1 MARIAQDDGY
11 VVNLEAKRGR
21 PGKYRTTD
29 QEVKPETM
37 LPTPEALAHIPP
49 ATPPAS
55 TATVQTPTKKPAISS
70 GYSLH
75 GGLQTVPADSQPA
88 TDLQP
93 VCNPDCNRQ
102 SLESIKENEGVCT
115 IARDSEGSTGDNTA
129 PEQIDLEEA
138 IAAAVE
144 RDGDLEERKAI
155 QKIDGLLDPEMPEFL
170 RRT

>member
-1 MARIAQDDGY
+1 M
-11 VVNLEAKRGR
+11 
-21 PGKYRTTD
+21 
-29 QEVKPETM
+29 
-37 LPTPEALAHIPP
+37 
-49 ATPPAS
+49 
-55 TATVQTPTKKPAISS
+55 
-70 GYSLH
+70 
-75 GGLQTVPADSQPA
+75 
-88 TDLQP
+88 
-93 VCNPDCNRQ
+93 
-102 SLESIKENEGVCT
+102 GVCT